1 MRGGHFPLDVLPAWC
16 LLNDVTFVDAKV
28 QRIEGRG
35 YGLVAERELRA
46 ENDNEALAIL
56 KVPRDLVL
64 SSEGIEE
71 YAKENKE
78 FRQLLDAAGRLSTR
92 HDILLFLLM
101 QLVLSSPDHT
111 GSHGVTTPW
120 TQYFS
125 LLSTEIPVPTMW
137 TEPETA
143 RLKGTS
149 LEASR
154 LCDPSVRSIYLT
166 RFKPAVSAKLSVL
179 TKEFDAVRAKTESLP
194 LWYEIFSVDES
205 VTVCDWVWL
214 DALYRSRSLE
224 LPRSGESLVPCLDLV
239 NHSHQHTA
247 YFEETNDHQ
256 VLLLLR
262 NGAHISPGTEIT
274 INYGHKKSAAE
285 MLFSYG
291 FIDPHSTT
299 KSISL
304 PLELIDD
311 DPLIKAKLH
320 VFGATPTLEINE
332 DNGVPRWSAPFVYL
346 MCLNE
351 EDGLE
356 FRILQETDGS
366 RHLRMFWQERD
377 VTDAPGTFKG
387 LINGHEL
394 QKVFELRAVTVI
406 YEMVQQQLERLSTHG
421 RDDSIS
427 ESVRAVTMQ
436 AANQLRN
443 IETDLL
449 KRAFQVLEN
458 ERANL
463 FSDESVLAYLGSM
476 QARQSGDIAEDE
488 DFS

>member
-1 MRGGHFPLDVLPAWC
+1 MRRGHFPLDGLPAWC
-16 LLNDVTFVDAKV
+16 LLNDVTFVDIKV
-28 QRIEGRG
+28 QHIEGRG
-35 YGLVAERELRA
+35 YGLVAERELRT
-46 ENDNEALAIL
+46 EDDNEALTIL

-64 SSEGIEE
+64 SSEGVEE

-78 FRQLLDAAGRLSTR
+78 FRQLLDAAGHLSTR

-125 LLSTEIPVPTMW
+125 LLPTEIPVPTMW
-137 TEPETA
+137 TEPEIA
-143 RLKGTS
+143 HLK
-149 LEASR
+149 
-154 LCDPSVRSIYLT
+154 
-166 RFKPAVSAKLSVL
+166 
-179 TKEFDAVRAKTESLP
+179 
-194 LWYEIFSVDES
+194 DES
-205 VTVCDWVWL
+205 VTVRDWVWL

-247 YFEETNDHQ
+247 YFEENDNDQ
-256 VLLLLR
+256 VLLLIR
-262 NGAHISPGTEIT
+262 DGSHIPPGTEIT
-274 INYGHKKSAAE
+274 INYGHEKSAAE

-299 KSISL
+299 ERISL
-304 PLELIDD
+304 PLELIND

-320 VFGATPTLEINE
+320 VFCATPTLEINE
-332 DNGVPRWSAPFVYL
+332 DDGVPRWSAPFVYL

-366 RHLRMFWQERD
+366 RHLRMLWQERD
-377 VTDAPGTFKG
+377 VTDAPGTFKD
-387 LINGHEL
+387 LINGHDL
-394 QKVFELRAVTVI
+394 QQVFELRAVTVI
-406 YEMVQQQLERLSTHG
+406 YEMIQQRLERLSAHG
-421 RDDSIS
+421 GDASIF
-427 ESVRAVTMQ
+427 ESVRAEAVQ

-463 FSDESVLAYLGSM
+463 LTDESVLAYLGYM
-476 QARQSGDIAEDE
+476 QAGQSGDNAEDE

>member
-1 MRGGHFPLDVLPAWC
+1 MRRGHFPLDGLPAWC
-16 LLNDVTFVDAKV
+16 LLNDVTFVDTKV
-28 QRIEGRG
+28 QHIEGRG
-35 YGLVAERELRA
+35 YGLVAERELRT
-46 ENDNEALAIL
+46 ENGNDALTIL

-64 SSEGIEE
+64 SSEGVEE
-71 YAKENKE
+71 YAKENKG

-111 GSHGVTTPW
+111 
-120 TQYFS
+120 
-125 LLSTEIPVPTMW
+125 
-137 TEPETA
+137 
-143 RLKGTS
+143 
-149 LEASR
+149 
-154 LCDPSVRSIYLT
+154 
-166 RFKPAVSAKLSVL
+166 
-179 TKEFDAVRAKTESLP
+179 
-194 LWYEIFSVDES
+194 DES
-205 VTVCDWVWL
+205 VTVRDWVWL

-256 VLLLLR
+256 VLLLIR

-291 FIDPHSTT
+291 FTDAQSTT
-299 KSISL
+299 KRISL

-320 VFGATPTLEINE
+320 VFGATPILEINE
-332 DNGVPRWSAPFVYL
+332 DDGVPRWSAPFVYL

-377 VTDAPGTFKG
+377 VTDAPGTFKD
-387 LINGHEL
+387 LINGHDL

-406 YEMVQQQLERLSTHG
+406 YEMVQQQLERLSAHG
-421 RDDSIS
+421 DDASVL
-427 ESVRAVTMQ
+427 ESVRAETMR
-436 AANQLRN
+436 AADQLRN

-449 KRAFQVLEN
+449 KRAFQVLEH

-476 QARQSGDIAEDE
+476 QATQSGDTAEDE

>member
-1 MRGGHFPLDVLPAWC
+1 MRRGHFPLDGLQAWC
-16 LLNDVTFVDAKV
+16 LLNDVTFIDTKV

-35 YGLVAERELRA
+35 YGLVAERELRT
-46 ENDNEALAIL
+46 EDDNEALTIL

-64 SSEGIEE
+64 SSEGIDE

-125 LLSTEIPVPTMW
+125 LLPTEIPVPTMW
-137 TEPETA
+137 TESEIA

-149 LEASR
+149 LEASW
-154 LCDPSVRSIYLT
+154 LC
-166 RFKPAVSAKLSVL
+166 
-179 TKEFDAVRAKTESLP
+179 
-194 LWYEIFSVDES
+194 DES
-205 VTVCDWVWL
+205 VTASDWVWL

-224 LPRSGESLVPCLDLV
+224 LPRSGVSLVPCLDLV
-239 NHSHQHTA
+239 NHSHEHTA
-247 YFEETNDHQ
+247 YFEENDNDQ
-256 VLLLLR
+256 VLLLLCDR
-262 NGAHISPGTEIT
+262 SHISPGTEIT

-285 MLFSYG
+285 MLFNYG
-291 FIDPHSTT
+291 FIDPHSIT
-299 KSISL
+299 KRISL
-304 PLELIDD
+304 PLELMDD

-332 DNGVPRWSAPFVYL
+332 DDGVPRWSAPFVYL

-377 VTDAPGTFKG
+377 VTDALGTFKD
-387 LINGHEL
+387 LINGHNL

-406 YEMVQQQLERLSTHG
+406 FEMVQQQLERLSAHG
-421 RDDSIS
+421 GDASIF
-427 ESVRAVTMQ
+427 ESVRAETVQ

-449 KRAFQVLEN
+449 KRAFEALET

-463 FSDESVLAYLGSM
+463 LADESVLAYLGYM
-476 QARQSGDIAEDE
+476 ETGQSGDSAEDE

>member
-1 MRGGHFPLDVLPAWC
+1 MRRGHFPLEGLPAWC
-16 LLNDVTFVDAKV
+16 LLNDVTFADTKV
-28 QRIEGRG
+28 QHIEGRG
-35 YGLVAERELRA
+35 YGLVAERELRT
-46 ENDNEALAIL
+46 EDDNEALTIL

-64 SSEGIEE
+64 SSEGVEE
-71 YAKENKE
+71 YAKESKE

-111 GSHGVTTPW
+111 GSHGVATPW

-125 LLSTEIPVPTMW
+125 LLPTEIPVPTMW
-137 TEPETA
+137 TESEIA
-143 RLKGTS
+143 HLK
-149 LEASR
+149 
-154 LCDPSVRSIYLT
+154 
-166 RFKPAVSAKLSVL
+166 
-179 TKEFDAVRAKTESLP
+179 
-194 LWYEIFSVDES
+194 DES
-205 VTVCDWVWL
+205 VTVSDWVWL

-247 YFEETNDHQ
+247 YFEEKDNDH

-262 NGAHISPGTEIT
+262 DGSRISPGTEIT
-274 INYGHKKSAAE
+274 INYGHEKSAAE

-299 KSISL
+299 KKISV
-304 PLELIDD
+304 PLELTDD

-320 VFGATPTLEINE
+320 IFGATPTLEINE
-332 DNGVPRWSAPFVYL
+332 DDGVLRWSAPFVYL

-366 RHLRMFWQERD
+366 RQLRMLWQERD
-377 VTDAPGTFKG
+377 VTDAPGTFKD
-387 LINGHEL
+387 LINGHDL
-394 QKVFELRAVTVI
+394 QQVFELRAVTVI
-406 YEMVQQQLERLSTHG
+406 YEMVQQQLERLSAHG
-421 RDDSIS
+421 ADASIF
-427 ESVRAVTMQ
+427 ELARPEAVQ

-449 KRAFQVLEN
+449 KRALQALEN
-458 ERANL
+458 ERADL
-463 FSDESVLAYLGSM
+463 LVDESVLAYLGYM
-476 QARQSGDIAEDE
+476 QAGQSSDVAEDE

>member
-1 MRGGHFPLDVLPAWC
+1 MRRGHFPLDGLAAWC
-16 LLNDVTFVDAKV
+16 LLNDVTFVDTKV
-28 QRIEGRG
+28 QHIEGRG
-35 YGLVAERELRA
+35 YGLVAERELRT
-46 ENDNEALAIL
+46 EDDNKSLTIL

-64 SSEGIEE
+64 SSEGVEE
-71 YAKENKE
+71 YARENKE

-111 GSHGVTTPW
+111 
-120 TQYFS
+120 
-125 LLSTEIPVPTMW
+125 
-137 TEPETA
+137 
-143 RLKGTS
+143 
-149 LEASR
+149 
-154 LCDPSVRSIYLT
+154 
-166 RFKPAVSAKLSVL
+166 
-179 TKEFDAVRAKTESLP
+179 
-194 LWYEIFSVDES
+194 
-205 VTVCDWVWL
+205 
-214 DALYRSRSLE
+214 
-224 LPRSGESLVPCLDLV
+224 
-239 NHSHQHTA
+239 A
-247 YFEETNDHQ
+247 YFEENDDDQ

-262 NGAHISPGTEIT
+262 DGSRISPGTEIT

-291 FIDPHSTT
+291 FIDPHSAM
-299 KSISL
+299 KRISL

-332 DNGVPRWSAPFVYL
+332 DDGVPRWSAPFVYL

-356 FRILQETDGS
+356 FRMLQETDGS
-366 RHLRMFWQERD
+366 RHLRMLWQERD
-377 VTDAPGTFKG
+377 VTDAPGTFKD
-387 LINGHEL
+387 LINGHDL
-394 QKVFELRAVTVI
+394 QPIFELRAVTVI
-406 YEMVQQQLERLSTHG
+406 YEMVQQQIERLSVHG
-421 RDDSIS
+421 GDASVF
-427 ESVRAVTMQ
+427 ESVRAETMQ

-449 KRAFQVLEN
+449 KRVFLVLEN

-463 FSDESVLAYLGSM
+463 LADESVLAYLGYM
-476 QARQSGDIAEDE
+476 QAGQSGDIAEDA

>member
-1 MRGGHFPLDVLPAWC
+1 MRRGHFPLDGLPAWC
-16 LLNDVTFVDAKV
+16 LLNDVTFVDTKV

-35 YGLVAERELRA
+35 YGLVAERELRT
-46 ENDNEALAIL
+46 ENDNEAITIL

-78 FRQLLDAAGRLSTR
+78 FRQMLDAAGRLSTR
-92 HDILLFLLM
+92 HDTLLFLLM

-125 LLSTEIPVPTMW
+125 LLPTEIPVPTMW
-137 TEPETA
+137 TESELA
-143 RLKGTS
+143 HLK
-149 LEASR
+149 
-154 LCDPSVRSIYLT
+154 
-166 RFKPAVSAKLSVL
+166 
-179 TKEFDAVRAKTESLP
+179 
-194 LWYEIFSVDES
+194 DES
-205 VTVCDWVWL
+205 VTVRDWVWL

-247 YFEETNDHQ
+247 YFEENNDGQ

-262 NGAHISPGTEIT
+262 NGAHISPGAEIT

-332 DNGVPRWSAPFVYL
+332 DDGAPRWSAPFVYL

-377 VTDAPGTFKG
+377 VTDAPGTFKD
-387 LINGHEL
+387 LIKGHDL
-394 QKVFELRAVTVI
+394 QQVFELRAVTVI
-406 YEMVQQQLERLSTHG
+406 CEMVQQQLERLSARG
-421 RDDSIS
+421 GDASIF
-427 ESVRAVTMQ
+427 ESVRAETMQ

-449 KRAFQVLEN
+449 KRALQVLEN

-463 FSDESVLAYLGSM
+463 LADESVLAYLGSM
-476 QARQSGDIAEDE
+476 QAGQSGDVAEDE